1 VAPARKPRRGL
12 AVPAAVAALAVVTA
26 GVGVLALSSQGDDD
40 GGGGSDG
47 GTATAPRAAAER
59 PKEKKPKK
67 NETPVVATPPATP
80 EPAEPEA
87 GASGSQLNA
96 QGFDLLQAGR
106 YAEAVPVL
114 RAAVAT
120 WPEDSRDIEYAYALF
135 NLGKALNRSGDP
147 EAAIPY
153 LVRRLTFSD
162 QRNTVQAELDDA
174 RRRAGAP

>member
-1 VAPARKPRRGL
+1 MPG
-12 AVPAAVAALAVVTA
+12 AVAALAVVTA
-26 GVGVLALSSQGDDD
+26 GVGVLALASQGDDG

-47 GTATAPRAAAER
+47 RTATAPRAAAER

-67 NETPVVATPPATP
+67 SETPVVATPPATP
-80 EPAEPEA
+80 EPAGPKA
-87 GASGSQLNA
+87 GANGSQLNA

-106 YAEAVPVL
+106 YDEAVPVL

-120 WPEDSRDIEYAYALF
+120 WPEGSRDIEYAYALF
-135 NLGKALNRSGDP
+135 NLGKALNRAGDP

-153 LVRRLTFSD
+153 LIRRLTFSD